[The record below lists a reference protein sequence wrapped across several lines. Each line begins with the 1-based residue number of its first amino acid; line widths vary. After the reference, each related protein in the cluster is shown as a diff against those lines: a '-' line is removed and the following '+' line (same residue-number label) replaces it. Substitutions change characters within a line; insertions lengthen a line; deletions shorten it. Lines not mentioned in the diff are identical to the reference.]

1 MIKRALFGVAFG
13 VAVATAGA
21 QTPTPTPAPP
31 VPPPPPRAEKVR
43 SAQPRPAPEVREL
56 IERLLPRL
64 DFDLAPIPPIPP
76 MDMVLPMAL
85 EPFGAEPLLH
95 FDDGRGF
102 DGLFALEGLEGLAPT
117 LAFDGPLSFD
127 LLPPLE
133 SLDALGPMMF
143 ESLEPMMFESMIPP
157 EPMITLEPMLPTI
170 PLDLEAPVP
179 PVPPVSDFFEIPV
192 TPEVAHAPS
201 GVWHIPGQSRFEQQF
216 GDITSE
222 PPQAWAQAD
231 PADSLYRLA
240 RQTLNRGE
248 YRRAAQ
254 LFGDI
259 TQRLPNSAYAA
270 DARYWKAFALYRIG
284 GTGDLRDALAALDS
298 DGRRYYQASLKADAA
313 TLASRIRGALA
324 QRGDVR
330 SITMVERTAGQ
341 QGEPC
346 DKEDAAVRVEALKSL
361 GDMDQ
366 ESTTPIFRRILAK
379 RDGCSASLRRSAL
392 FLLARRGDPEATAL
406 IISSARND
414 TDPHV
419 RSDALRWL
427 AKMPGD
433 QALATL
439 EEIARTP
446 GNESLQRSAV
456 AALARSESPRARQA
470 IRNIIERSDVPETLR
485 ATALSSVVGEQSADG
500 GAYLRSVY
508 PRLESS
514 RLKLGAIRAIARIGG
529 GENERWLLSI
539 VRNQSEPLD
548 VRSTALTYAARSTIP
563 ISDLVGMYDAAG
575 ERPLRTRLISLYGS
589 RSEPEAA
596 DKLMAIAKTGTDPE
610 MRRLAIS
617 ALSRRNDPRTK
628 KLLLEI
634 LDQ

>member
-1 MIKRALFGVAFG
+1 MIKRALFGVAL
-13 VAVATAGA
+13 VVTAATASA
-21 QTPTPTPAPP
+21 QTPAPATAPTPPAPP
-31 VPPPPPRAEKVR
+31 AAFELLGGENFL
-43 SAQPRPAPEVREL
+43 QFNEAP
-56 IERLLPRL
+56 
-64 DFDLAPIPPIPP
+64 DL
-76 MDMVLPMAL
+76 
-85 EPFGAEPLLH
+85 EPLL
-95 FDDGRGF
+95 
-102 DGLFALEGLEGLAPT
+102 P
-117 LAFDGPLSFD
+117 
-127 LLPPLE
+127 
-133 SLDALGPMMF
+133 
-143 ESLEPMMFESMIPP
+143 
-157 EPMITLEPMLPTI
+157 LEPMLLLERLEQLEPMLAPEPLI
-170 PLDLEAPVP
+170 PFEPLMPLEPVMPLEPMIPFEQMSPVMALDLDLHPLLAELHDPL
-179 PVPPVSDFFEIPV
+179 V
-192 TPEVAHAPS
+192 TPDVAIAPITPTP
-201 GVWHIPGQSRFEQQF
+201 VWHVPGQSRFEQQF
-216 GDITSE
+216 GDVASE

-259 TQRLPNSAYAA
+259 TQRFPNSAYAA

-284 GTGDLRDALAALDS
+284 GTSDLREALAALES

-330 SITMVERTAGQ
+330 SMTEIERQAGQ

-346 DKEDAAVRVEALKSL
+346 DKEDAAVRVAALSSL
-361 GDMDQ
+361 GEMDQ

-379 RDGCSASLRRSAL
+379 RDQCSASLRRNAL
-392 FLLARRGDPEATAL
+392 FLLAKRGDPEATAL
-406 IISSARND
+406 IITSARND
-414 TDPHV
+414 TDPRV
-419 RSDALRWL
+419 RSEALRWL

-470 IRNIIERSDVPETLR
+470 IRNIIERNDVSESLR
-485 ATALSSVVGEQSADG
+485 ATALASVVGEHSSDG
-500 GAYLRSVY
+500 GAYLRSIY
-508 PRLESS
+508 PRLASS
-514 RLKLGAIRAIARIGG
+514 RLKLGAIRALARIGG
-529 GENERWLLSI
+529 SENERWLLSLI
-539 VRNQSEPLD
+539 RNQSEPLD
-548 VRSTALTYAARSTIP
+548 VRSAALSYAGRATIP
-563 ISDLVGMYDAAG
+563 INDLVAVYDAAG
-575 ERPLRTRLISLYGS
+575 ERRLRTRLISLYGS

-610 MRRLAIS
+610 MRRMAIS
-617 ALSRRNDPRTK
+617 ALSRRKDPRTK

-634 LDQ
+634 LDR